1 MGSISTH
8 AILFYVY
15 ILLENDFHRVWMLR
29 RMLDEGHIKVF
40 VHSNMVNSFFKK
52 KILFKLVEGGITN
65 KKFKPVL
72 VVGCC

>member
-1 MGSISTH
+1 MRDTSKSLSIPTWSTPF
-8 AILFYVY
+8 L
-15 ILLENDFHRVWMLR
+15 
-29 RMLDEGHIKVF
+29 
-40 VHSNMVNSFFKK
+40 K